1 MKRIL
6 LIDGSSMIFRAFY
19 AIRDL
24 TTKDGIPTNGVYGF
38 LSMYYKMID
47 EYDPD
52 YILVAFDRSGPT
64 FREKDYKDY
73 KANRQQTPSELSAQF
88 GILKDVLDSMG
99 VSHIDMDEYEA
110 DDIIGTLSTEFN
122 KLGIES
128 VIVTG
133 DRDYLQLV
141 DGDTKVVL
149 TKRGITQTE
158 VYTPDI
164 IKEEFGLEPKQL
176 IDVKGFMGDQ
186 SDNIPGVPGV
196 GEKTALKLIK
206 EYGSME
212 SVYEN
217 LDNISGKVLK
227 KNLEDYHEIALMS
240 KKLGEIYVNVPLDLE
255 IDNYKF
261 KDPDYPALK
270 EKFERLEFRTF
281 ASRVPI
287 DDDTEEFIT
296 EYVVLNDDSI
306 KDLVEEV
313 KKSKSF
319 TFKLFYDEESYIKS
333 NVSAIGIKAAGNP
346 AIYVSR
352 IANEDN
358 DSAKG
363 VQLNLTEEIVEED
376 DVSSINYT
384 DLIDGR
390 LSEIFTENSY
400 TKLSFDIKSD
410 IFFFLKHGISLEN
423 YRDVMISDY
432 LVDPSQTSYTIEK
445 QALKYLN
452 KSIISY
458 EELTGKGKNKKKLS
472 ELPDD
477 KLFQFISE
485 YVTITERVYPVLDE
499 IIEERE
505 MHELYYEIE
514 LPLIKVLADMERT
527 GFKVDIDE
535 LRNMG
540 KELEKK
546 ISALELKI
554 YELAGME
561 FNIASPKQLGEVL
574 FDKLGL
580 PVIKKTKTGY
590 STDAEVLDKLYD
602 KHEIIESILEY
613 RSVSKLMSTYIDGL
627 IPLIGSDGRIH
638 STFRQ
643 NITATGRISSTE
655 PNLQNIP
662 IKTEEGRKIRKAFVA
677 SKGYKLVDADYS
689 QIELRVLAHL
699 SGDKVM
705 IDAFKNDEDIHTK
718 TASEVFHVGM
728 DEVTPPMRSRA
739 KAVNFGIVYGISDYG
754 LSRDLDIPRSE
765 SKEYIDK
772 YLATYPDIKKY
783 MADIIVSGKELGY
796 VETILNRRR
805 YIPELK
811 SKNFNIRGFGERIA
825 LNTPIQGS
833 AADIIKIAMVR
844 VYDALKKD
852 GLKSRLIL
860 QVHDELIIEAAEDE
874 LDTIKQM
881 VVKIMEDAHKLSV
894 DLKTDINIGDSWY
907 DSK

>member
-24 TTKDGIPTNGVYGF
+24 TTIDGIHTNGVYGF

-47 EYDPD
+47 EYNPD

-73 KANRQQTPSELSAQF
+73 KANRQETPSELSAQF

-99 VSHIDMDEYEA
+99 ITHLDMDDYEA

-122 KLGIES
+122 NLGIES

-141 DGDTKVVL
+141 DDDTKVVL

-158 VYTPDI
+158 VYTPDT

-196 GEKTALKLIK
+196 GEKTALKLIR

-212 SVYEN
+212 KVYEN
-217 LDNISGKVLK
+217 LDHVSGKALK
-227 KNLEDYHEIALMS
+227 KNLEDYHDIALMS
-240 KKLGEIYVNVPLDLE
+240 KKLGEIYVNVPLDLN

-261 KDPDYPALK
+261 KEPDYPALK
-270 EKFERLEFRTF
+270 EKFDRLEFRTF
-281 ASRVPI
+281 ASRIPI
-287 DDDTEEFIT
+287 DDVTEEFKT
-296 EYVVLNDDSI
+296 EYMILNEDSI
-306 KDLVEEV
+306 GQLIKDV

-319 TFKLFYDEESYIKS
+319 TFKIFYDEETYIKS
-333 NVSAIGIKAAGNP
+333 NVSAIGIKAMDNP
-346 AIYVSR
+346 VVYISR
-352 IANEDN
+352 ITN
-358 DSAKG
+358 DDKYASKG
-363 VQLNLTEEIVEED
+363 VQLNLTDDIIED
-376 DVSSINYT
+376 SEKNSIKYSE
-384 DLIDGR
+384 LIDGD
-390 LSEIFTENSY
+390 LSEIFKDNSF

-410 IFFFLKHGISLEN
+410 IFFFLKHDISLQN
-423 YRDVMISDY
+423 YRDNMISDY
-432 LVDPSQTSYTIEK
+432 LVDPSQTSYSVEK

-452 KSIISY
+452 KSLLSY
-458 EELTGKGKNKKKLS
+458 EELTGKGKNKKKIS
-472 ELPDD
+472 ELSDE

-485 YVTITERVYPVLDE
+485 YITITEKLYPVLDD

-514 LPLIKVLADMERT
+514 LPLIKVLADMERI
-527 GFKVDIDE
+527 GFKVDVDE
-535 LRNMG
+535 LREIG
-540 KELEKK
+540 SDLEKR

-602 KHEIIESILEY
+602 KHEIVESILDY
-613 RSVSKLMSTYIDGL
+613 RSTAKLKSTYIDGL
-627 IPLIGSDGRIH
+627 IPLISSEGRIH

-705 IDAFKNDEDIHTK
+705 INAFKNDEDIHTK
-718 TASEVFHVGM
+718 TASEVFHVSM
-728 DEVTPPMRSRA
+728 DDVTPLMRSRA

-765 SKEYIDK
+765 SKEYIEK

-783 MADIIVSGKELGY
+783 MADIIVTGKELGY

-805 YIPELK
+805 YIPELE

-844 VYDALKKD
+844 AYEALKAEKF
-852 GLKSRLIL
+852 KSRLIL
-860 QVHDELIIEAAEDE
+860 QVHDELIIEAFEDE
-874 LDTIKQM
+874 IDSIKQM
-881 VVKIMEDAHKLSV
+881 VVKIMENAHKLSV

>member
-24 TTKDGIPTNGVYGF
+24 TTKDGIHTNGVYGF

-47 EYDPD
+47 EYEPD

-73 KANRQQTPSELSAQF
+73 KANRQETPSELSAQF

-99 VSHIDMDEYEA
+99 VTHIDLDDYEA

-122 KLGIES
+122 NKGIES

-141 DGDTKVVL
+141 DEDTKVVL

-158 VYTPDI
+158 VYTPET
-164 IKEEFGLEPKQL
+164 IKEEFGLDPKQL

-206 EYGSME
+206 AYGSME
-212 SVYEN
+212 KVYEN
-217 LDNISGKVLK
+217 LENVSGKALK
-227 KNLEDYHEIALMS
+227 KNLEEYHDIALMS
-240 KKLGEIYVNVPLDLE
+240 KKLGEIFVNVPLDLNIE
-255 IDNYKF
+255 NYKF
-261 KDPDYPALK
+261 KEPDYPALK
-270 EKFERLEFRTF
+270 EKFDRLEFRTF
-281 ASRVPI
+281 ASRIPI
-287 DDDTEEFIT
+287 DDATEEFKT
-296 EYVVLNDDSI
+296 EYTILNDDTI
-306 KDLVEEV
+306 KDLIKSVE
-313 KKSKSF
+313 KSKAF

-333 NVSAIGIKAAGNP
+333 NVSAVGIKAMDNP
-346 AIYVSR
+346 VVYISR
-352 IANEDN
+352 INN
-358 DSAKG
+358 DDIKTEG
-363 VQLNLTEEIVEED
+363 VQLNLTDEIVEE
-376 DVSSINYT
+376 VSNGLKYSELTEGI
-384 DLIDGR
+384 
-390 LSEIFTENSY
+390 LSGIFTDKSFV
-400 TKLSFDIKSD
+400 KLSFDIKSD
-410 IFFFLKHGISLEN
+410 IFFFLKHGIALEN
-423 YRDVMISDY
+423 YRDNMISDY
-432 LVDPSQTSYTIEK
+432 LVDPSQTSYSVEK

-452 KSIISY
+452 KSLMSY
-458 EELTGKGKNKKKLS
+458 EELTGKGKNKKKIS
-472 ELPDD
+472 ELSDD

-485 YVTITERVYPVLDE
+485 YITITERAYPILDE

-514 LPLIKVLADMERT
+514 LPLIKVLADMERI
-527 GFKVDIDE
+527 GFKVDINE
-535 LRNMG
+535 LREIG
-540 KELEKK
+540 SELDKK
-546 ISALELKI
+546 IIALELKI

-602 KHEIIESILEY
+602 KHEIIESILDY
-613 RSVSKLMSTYIDGL
+613 RSTTKLKSTYIDGL
-627 IPLIGSDGRIH
+627 IPLISGDGRIH

-718 TASEVFHVGM
+718 TASEVFHVSM
-728 DEVTPPMRSRA
+728 DDVTPLMRSRA

-754 LSRDLDIPRSE
+754 LSRDLGIPRAE
-765 SKEYIDK
+765 SKEYIEK

-783 MADIIVSGKELGY
+783 MDDIIVTGKELGY

-805 YIPELK
+805 YIPELE

-844 VYDALKKD
+844 VYDALKREEF
-852 GLKSRLIL
+852 KSRLIL
-860 QVHDELIIEAAEDE
+860 QVHDELIIEAADDE
-874 LDTIKQM
+874 IDTIKEM
-881 VVKIMEDAHKLSV
+881 VVKIMEDAHKISV